1 VTYSSSWLP
10 TVIRITA
17 KLALKVCVPQSG
29 ATVLTALVLSM
40 WTKVTWKSLELLPG
54 ALSIT
59 QLLIPINL
67 EVFLTCFGSSGGPGG
82 APLLTDGG

>member
-1 VTYSSSWLP
+1 MICS
-10 TVIRITA
+10 TA

-54 ALSIT
+54 LVEIT
-59 QLLIPINL
+59 WLMVPVDL
-67 EVFLTCFGSSGGPGG
+67 EVLLTCFGSVWGPGG
-82 APLLTDGG
+82 APVLTDGG

>member
-1 VTYSSSWLP
+1 MICS
-10 TVIRITA
+10 TA
-17 KLALKVCVPQSG
+17 KLALKVCGPQSV
-29 ATVLTALVLSM
+29 ATVFVTLMLSM
-40 WTKVTWKSLELLPG
+40 WAKVTWKSLELLPG

-67 EVFLTCFGSSGGPGG
+67 KVFLTCFGSSGGPGG